1 MDHQEQAIVKGL
13 RDGDNWAYKRLY
25 DDHYVMLCK
34 IAFAFLK
41 DDFLSQTIV
50 DDLIIHIYEKRE
62 TIIITT
68 SLRSYLV
75 RSVRN
80 RCMNHLQLKHEK
92 KVVNFSDM
100 NVSDDWLF
108 SISEPNDPL
117 ATVLEDELEQKI
129 HHAIEQLPDE
139 CRRVFEKSRFEDKK
153 YETIAAEMNISVNT
167 VKYHIKNALSQLRKD
182 LDDSYQTKPK

>member
-1 MDHQEQAIVKGL
+1 MNHQEQAVVKGL
-13 RDGDNWAYKRLY
+13 RDGENWAYKRLY

-34 IAFAFLK
+34 VAFAYLK

-50 DDLIIHIYEKRE
+50 EDLMIHIYEKRD

-68 SLRSYLV
+68 SLSSYLV

-80 RCMNHLQLKHEK
+80 RCVNYLQSKHEK
-92 KVVNFSDM
+92 TVVNFSDT
-100 NVSDDWLF
+100 NVPDDWLL
-108 SISEPNDPL
+108 SISDPNDDPL
-117 ATVLEDELEQKI
+117 ATVLENELEQSI
-129 HHAIEQLPDE
+129 RQAIEQLPDE
-139 CRRVFEKSRFEDKK
+139 CRKVFVKSRFEDKK

-182 LDDSYQTKPK
+182 FDSYL